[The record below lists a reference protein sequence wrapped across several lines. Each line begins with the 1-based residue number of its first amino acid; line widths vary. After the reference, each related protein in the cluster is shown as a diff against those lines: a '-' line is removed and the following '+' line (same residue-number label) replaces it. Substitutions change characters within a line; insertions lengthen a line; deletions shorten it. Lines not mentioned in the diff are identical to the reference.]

1 MSDVTGP
8 ISTLPGASHDLP
20 PGTMCD
26 EHPDRP
32 AVARIQ
38 GETDSF
44 GCEMNDCCQEC
55 VDEIREY
62 SRSAEARTGQC
73 EWCKQNATDLRDK
86 RDFDEGTCGR
96 VYRVCGACS
105 KRYNDRLAEEAGE
118 YGDNWDD
125 DWDESDND

>member
-8 ISTLPGASHDLP
+8 ISSLPGSAHALP
-20 PGTMCD
+20 EGTMCD

-62 SRSAEARTGQC
+62 SRSAEARTGRC
-73 EWCKQNATDLRDK
+73 EWCKNEATDLRDR
-86 RDFDEGTCGR
+86 RDPDEGMCGR
-96 VYRVCGACS
+96 VYRVCGACV
-105 KRYNDRLAEEAGE
+105 RRQNERLAEEAREFDDYDYEFDG
-118 YGDNWDD
+118 DD
-125 DWDESDND
+125 D